1 LGSCEFGIWN
11 FGWGIY
17 LLLDAWDLVLF
28 NPEVRSPMKSWRNF
42 FLWFILCGFTAPFPL
57 PAEERIVAEGEH
69 HGFILQE
76 GEQILTV
83 NSVKPG
89 QTIQVHV
96 APRWS
101 VEKEG
106 RVEWVL
112 TDGSGNKLRAGSHHQ
127 PEEEPLLLEWTSN
140 SQPRPDSYRIQIRGK
155 GGSFPGEI
163 LGQYGVQISLW
174 DQNDGS
180 SGTDAPETYEKALE
194 LRLSDTGLHIFNEC
208 FISGTADI
216 YDIYKITLKPNQSL
230 TLRAVPA
237 QWKGADKRGK
247 VRWDFLN
254 RAFKSM
260 KTGQNSLSEATPF
273 VVRVF
278 HPQVRSAN
286 KPATFYLL
294 VKMEGEVSLIYSLQ
308 AEVKE
313 GR

>member
-1 LGSCEFGIWN
+1 MEAPHDAYDLIRSGKKIRGF
-11 FGWGIY
+11 
-17 LLLDAWDLVLF
+17 LLW
-28 NPEVRSPMKSWRNF
+28 
-42 FLWFILCGFTAPFPL
+42 ILALSFCFPL
-57 PAEERIVAEGEH
+57 ILPAQENIAGEGEH
-69 HGFILQE
+69 RSFIISE
-76 GEQILTV
+76 GKQVIPV
-83 NSVKPG
+83 GPVKPG
-89 QTIQVHV
+89 QTIQVFCT
-96 APRWS
+96 PQWK
-101 VEKEG
+101 VEEGG

-140 SQPRPDSYRIQIRGK
+140 SQPRPDSYRIQIQGK

-194 LRLSDTGLHIFNEC
+194 LQLYDTGLHIFNEC

-260 KTGQNSLSEATPF
+260 KNGQNSLSEATPF

>member
-1 LGSCEFGIWN
+1 MPRWKFICLFTILACVSAPLA
-11 FGWGIY
+11 
-17 LLLDAWDLVLF
+17 LL
-28 NPEVRSPMKSWRNF
+28 
-42 FLWFILCGFTAPFPL
+42 
-57 PAEERIVAEGEH
+57 AEERVVGEGEH
-69 HGFILQE
+69 RGFILQE
-76 GEQILTV
+76 GEQVLTV
-83 NSVKPG
+83 NSIKPG
-89 QTIQVHV
+89 QTIQAHV
-96 APRWS
+96 SPQWS

-106 RVEWVL
+106 RVEWAL
-112 TDGSGNKLRAGSHHQ
+112 TDGSGVKLRAGSHHQ
-127 PEEEPLLLEWTSN
+127 PEEEMLLLEWTSN
-140 SQPRPDSYRIQIRGK
+140 SQPRPDSYRIQIQGK

-163 LGQYGVQISLW
+163 LGQYVVQISLW

-194 LRLSDTGLHIFNEC
+194 LPLSDPGLYIFNEC

-216 YDIYKITLKPNQSL
+216 YDIYKITLRPNYSL
-230 TLRAVPA
+230 NLKAVPV
-237 QWKGADKRGK
+237 QWKGSDKRGK

-254 RAFKSM
+254 RSFKRM
-260 KTGQNSLSEATPF
+260 KDGQNSSTEASPF

-294 VKMEGEVSLIYSLQ
+294 VKMEGEASLIYSLQ

>member
-1 LGSCEFGIWN
+1 MGFHVQ
-11 FGWGIY
+11 
-17 LLLDAWDLVLF
+17 VLF
-28 NPEVRSPMKSWRNF
+28 SIDSLFHLRNTEDGSPMPRWKF
-42 FLWFILCGFTAPFPL
+42 ICFLAILGWVSVPLAPQ
-57 PAEERIVAEGEH
+57 AEERLAGEGEH
-69 HGFILQE
+69 RGFILQE
-76 GEQILTV
+76 GEQVLVV
-83 NSVKPG
+83 NSIKPG
-89 QTIQVHV
+89 QTIQAHV
-96 APRWS
+96 APQWS

-127 PEEEPLLLEWTSN
+127 PEEAPLLLEWTSN
-140 SQPRPDSYRIQIRGK
+140 SQPRPDSFRIQIRGK
-155 GGSFPGEI
+155 GAGFPGEI
-163 LGQYGVQISLW
+163 LGQYVVQLSLW

-194 LRLSDTGLHIFNEC
+194 LPLSDPGLHIFNEG

-216 YDIYKITLKPNQSL
+216 YDIYKISLKPNHSL
-230 TLRAVPA
+230 TLKAVPV
-237 QWKGADKRGK
+237 QWKGSDKRGK

-254 RAFKSM
+254 RSFKRM
-260 KTGQNSLSEATPF
+260 KDGQNSLSEPSPF

-278 HPQVRSAN
+278 HPQVKSAN

-294 VKMEGEVSLIYSLQ
+294 VKIEGEVSLIYSLQ